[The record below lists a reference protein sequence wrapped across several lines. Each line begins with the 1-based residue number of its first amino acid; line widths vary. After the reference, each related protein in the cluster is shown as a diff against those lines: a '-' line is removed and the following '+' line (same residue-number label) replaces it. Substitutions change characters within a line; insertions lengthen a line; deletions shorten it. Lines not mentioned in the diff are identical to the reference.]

1 MLNLLLRHPVLQ
13 RLGVFHRESELLS
26 LLDIVRVKDLA
37 VVAGVFLREK
47 EAVHVFHRHHFAR
60 EPAAGRGLHAEV
72 RVTHHRRGTRVHI
85 VDHLRVADVFHAAA
99 RPDDHLLAV
108 TVAAPALQLKVRD
121 IRQVVIHH
129 PLIVR
134 VVTGG
139 HHDTLLRVEADEFP
153 GAVLADHARHAA
165 RLILDQLHGRG
176 LVVHLHRQILLRP
189 VGELLHG
196 DTRVIGLRAE
206 HAGREIEL
214 IPAFLREERLMR
226 RGSHIDHLAAR
237 FLRAVDHP
245 GDGDPGVLRPGFE
258 DAPLRAVIR
267 PRDEERHAGFNLLRI
282 TFIEENAGPEVAAGG
297 RVGFLLQHRDLHS
310 ELTRADRAGDTRRS
324 GTHNRHIAFHGFV
337 ALGDRLRTLEKFQFF
352 THLYLDSSWT
362 DAH

>member
-1 MLNLLLRHPVLQ
+1 
-13 RLGVFHRESELLS
+13 
-26 LLDIVRVKDLA
+26 
-37 VVAGVFLREK
+37 
-47 EAVHVFHRHHFAR
+47 
-60 EPAAGRGLHAEV
+60 
-72 RVTHHRRGTRVHI
+72 
-85 VDHLRVADVFHAAA
+85 
-99 RPDDHLLAV
+99 
-108 TVAAPALQLKVRD
+108 
-121 IRQVVIHH
+121 
-129 PLIVR
+129 
-134 VVTGG
+134 
-139 HHDTLLRVEADEFP
+139 
-153 GAVLADHARHAA
+153 
-165 RLILDQLHGRG
+165 
-176 LVVHLHRQILLRP
+176 
-189 VGELLHG
+189 
-196 DTRVIGLRAE
+196 
-206 HAGREIEL
+206 
-214 IPAFLREERLMR
+214 MR

-297 RVGFLLQHRDLHS
+297 RVGFLLHYRDLHS